1 MALFT
6 PSESPAVVVKEID
19 LTGGVPNVQST
30 TGAIAG
36 NFKTGPLLTP
46 TKISTESELVSTFGA
61 PGDSN
66 AVDFLSASYF
76 LKYSGSL
83 YVIRTGDSDTMVN
96 AYDALLNDDS
106 SGLGA
111 YDILVK
117 DPNDFDNKKGTLASA
132 GHVFIAREPGIFGNS
147 IKVETCPYS
156 ANDTAFGSWEYR
168 GQFNVAPGTSPYA
181 SNRNAENDEYHVA
194 VVDRTGLITG
204 TANTVLETYQ
214 NVSFALGAKNPD
226 GTTNF
231 GPDVINAKSRFVYHP
246 GFGTGQFTPLAGTY
260 ADSGDDFLDASYD
273 DVGAWRLT
281 NGANTPVPSLSSYLA
296 AYDILADKDKYEVD
310 FIIAPGLDS
319 SQDQVT
325 LVNNLVSIAENTRKD
340 CVVVTSPSSPSVL
353 NQSATSAVT
362 ATVNEANNY
371 TFSTYLIVDNNWL
384 KVYDKFN
391 DNYRYIPAASSTAGI
406 MAASDLNTAP
416 WFSPAGPR
424 RGRYFGVTDVQYSPT
439 KSQRDTL
446 YKAGINPIA
455 NIPGQG
461 LLLYGDKTHLT
472 RVSAFDRINVRRL
485 FLVLE
490 RAIARAA
497 ENTLFEL
504 NDEFTRAEFVNIVE
518 PVLRNVRGRRGITD
532 FRVVCDETNNT
543 PDVIDRNEF
552 IASIFIKPA
561 RSINYITLNF
571 VGVRTGVDFEEVVG
585 TV

>member
-36 NFKTGPLLTP
+36 NFKTGPFLTP
-46 TKISTESELVSTFGA
+46 TKISNEAELVSTFGA
-61 PGDSN
+61 PDDSN
-66 AVDFLSASYF
+66 AVDFLSAAYF

-83 YVIRTGDSDTMVN
+83 YVVRTGDSDVMVN
-96 AYDALLNDDS
+96 AYDALLNNDS

-117 DPNDFDNKKGTLASA
+117 SPADFDNQKGTLAAA
-132 GHVFIAREPGIFGNS
+132 GHVFIAREPGIIGNS
-147 IKVETCPYS
+147 LKVETCPYS
-156 ANDTAFGSWEYR
+156 ASDTAFNAWEYR
-168 GQFNVAPGTSPYA
+168 GSFNIAPGTSTYA
-181 SNRNAENDEYHVA
+181 SNRNASNDEYHVA
-194 VVDRTGLITG
+194 VIDRTGLITG
-204 TANTVLETYQ
+204 TANTVLETFQ

-231 GPDVINAKSRFVYHP
+231 GPDVVNSKSRLIYHP
-246 GFGTGQFTPLAGTY
+246 GFGSGQFTPLAGTY
-260 ADSGDDFLDASYD
+260 ADSGDNFLDASYD
-273 DVGAWRLT
+273 DVGIWKLV
-281 NGANTPVPSLSSYLA
+281 NGANTPVPSLSNYIQ
-296 AYDILADKDKYEVD
+296 AYDLLSDKDAYEID
-310 FIIAPGLDS
+310 FMIAPGLDS
-319 SQDQVT
+319 SEDQIT

-340 CVVVTSPSSPSVL
+340 CVVITSPSSPSVL
-353 NQSATSAVT
+353 NQSASSAVA
-362 ATVNEANNY
+362 ATVTEANNY
-371 TFSTYLIVDNNWL
+371 NFSTYLIVDNNWL
-384 KVYDKFN
+384 KIYDKFN
-391 DNYRYIPAASSTAGI
+391 DKYRYIPAASSTAGI

-439 KSQRDTL
+439 KAQRDTL

-518 PVLRNVRGRRGITD
+518 PVLRNVKGRRGITD
-532 FRVVCDETNNT
+532 FRVICDETNNT